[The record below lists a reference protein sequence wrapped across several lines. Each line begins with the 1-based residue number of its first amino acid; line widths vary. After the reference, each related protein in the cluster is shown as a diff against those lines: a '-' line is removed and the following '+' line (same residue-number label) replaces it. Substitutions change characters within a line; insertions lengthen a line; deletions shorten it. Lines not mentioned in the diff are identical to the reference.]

1 MPPLEVIDLK
11 RLAILPVDNQ
21 DRQQMIDDPVNK
33 IQVIHNIFDIIRWIH
48 TSCPIFTHTLIHNKA
63 IFV

>member
-1 MPPLEVIDLK
+1 MHCNQSEDDTVPPLKVNDLK

-33 IQVIHNIFDIIRWIH
+33 I
-48 TSCPIFTHTLIHNKA
+48 
-63 IFV
+63 